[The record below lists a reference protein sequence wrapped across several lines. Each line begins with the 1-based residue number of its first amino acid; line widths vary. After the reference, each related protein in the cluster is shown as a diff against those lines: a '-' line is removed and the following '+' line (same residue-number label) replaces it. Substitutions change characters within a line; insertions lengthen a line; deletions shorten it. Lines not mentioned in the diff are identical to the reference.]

1 MKPARGFTLIEVL
14 VALAIVTIGMAAVL
28 EALTSSARATLY
40 LRHKTFAEWVAL
52 NQIEQ
57 VRLSGTF
64 PHIGTRTGH
73 VRFARRQWRWRQKVS
88 DTTVPG
94 VVRIVVRTRPLH
106 GHDHHEWYASATGYM
121 GRAVGP
127 PNPLSPQWIPG
138 SIAGVPTGAPGTTG
152 LGTPGLG
159 TPGVGTP
166 GVGTPGVGTVGSA
179 EAQPL
184 ALP

>member
-52 NQIEQ
+52 NQIEH

-64 PHIGTRTGH
+64 PHTGTSTGH

-88 DTTVPG
+88 DTSVPG
-94 VVRIVVRTRPLH
+94 VVRIVVRTRPLK
-106 GHDHHEWYASATGYM
+106 GRDHREWYASVTGYM

-127 PNPLSPQWIPG
+127 PDPLAPQWIAGP
-138 SIAGVPTGAPGTTG
+138 IAGTAAAGAAGPNAGPVASPGGPQAGAPGSA
-152 LGTPGLG
+152 LG
-159 TPGVGTP
+159 
-166 GVGTPGVGTVGSA
+166 
-179 EAQPL
+179 QPD